1 MFRKTNPQISLFE
14 IDNVFTGIFPSED
27 WCYIYKEAIYPKID
41 EEKFR
46 HLYKKTPTGQPNKS
60 IKKMISLLIF
70 MGLEKLTWR
79 GAEFQ
84 FPRRIDWMIATN
96 TEIGDTRIDHTTL
109 FKFYQRLEKDETAR
123 NLFTELTGK
132 FIKACG
138 TSIKKQR
145 TDSFFIH
152 GWLQTLTR
160 YGLFKETLRK
170 FLHILRKKK
179 PELYEGIEKELS
191 KNYLDKVFDLTEKDK
206 VQTQKRVSTM
216 TRDLY
221 KIVIAFENQNEVK
234 HYETFKTLKQVFSEQ
249 CEVRELPNNDEPEI
263 VIKEKPDKRAINT
276 PHNTDAQYVSKV
288 KQHVTG
294 EKGFSTETCE
304 PENKT
309 QFITDVNVTEATKH
323 DSTENSEIQERL
335 IENDFKPEKQYD
347 DAGFV
352 NGKTI
357 IESKEK
363 EIQLEGPTA
372 GRSQSFEA
380 YNSDSRPLDA
390 GDFETTCIPGKD
402 ELIIH
407 KCPADQ
413 KPISQKRSEQT
424 GKINVH
430 FDPDICRL
438 CSLKERCSVK
448 IGKRVATYT
457 VDEAEYIGSMRHHKY
472 MGNKEYR
479 KECATRAGAE
489 AMVSEITRAHGMRKS
504 RHRKRTRTKLQ
515 LIFAALACNVKRFL
529 RHGQNYGYLVTE
541 AA

>member
-1 MFRKTNPQISLFE
+1 MFRKTSPQISLFE
-14 IDNVFTGIFPSED
+14 VDKVFPGILPEKD
-27 WCYIYKEAIYPKID
+27 WCYIYKEEIYVKID
-41 EEKFR
+41 EDKFR
-46 HLYKKTPTGQPNKS
+46 HLYRETPSGQPNKS
-60 IKKMISLLIF
+60 IKKMVSLLIF

-84 FPRRIDWMIATN
+84 FSRRIDWMIATN
-96 TEIGDTRIDHTTL
+96 TEMGQAKIDHTTL

-123 NLFTELTGK
+123 ELFVEFTKE

-170 FLHILRKKK
+170 FLHILRKQKV
-179 PELYEGIEKELS
+179 ELYKEIEGELS
-191 KNYLDKVFDLTEKDK
+191 KNYLEKDFDLTEKDK
-206 VQTQKRVSTM
+206 EQTQKRVSLM

-221 KIVIAFENQNEVK
+221 KIVIAFENNKEVK
-234 HYETFKTLKQVFSEQ
+234 EYESYKILRQIFNEQ
-249 CEVRELPNNDEPEI
+249 CEVIELPDSDEPEI
-263 VIKEKPDKRAINT
+263 VIKDKPDKKAINT

-294 EKGFSTETCE
+294 EKGFVTETCE

-309 QFITDVNVTEATKH
+309 QFITDVNVTEATRH

-335 IENDFKPEKQYD
+335 IENDFKPKQQFD

-357 IESKEK
+357 IESKK
-363 EIQLEGPTA
+363 NEIQLEGPTA

-390 GDFETTCIPGKD
+390 GDFDTTCDEEKD
-402 ELIIH
+402 ELIVH
-407 KCPADQ
+407 KCPAGE

-424 GKINVH
+424 EKINVH
-430 FDPDICRL
+430 FDPDICRS
-438 CSLKERCSVK
+438 CSLKERCSIK
-448 IGKRVATYT
+448 IGKRVSTYT
-457 VDEAEYIGSMRHHKY
+457 VNEEEYIGSMRHHKY

-479 KECATRAGAE
+479 KECAIRAGAE
-489 AMVSEITRAHGMRKS
+489 AMVSELTRAHGMRKS

-515 LIFAALACNVKRFL
+515 IIFAALACNVKRFIS
-529 RHGQNYGYLVTE
+529 HGQNYGYLVTE